1 MLRKGE
7 NLILRITTLLDST
20 VQCSAK
26 KKKVTHKKKQTSC
39 PIQKKKNQ
47 KLFLKRT

>member
-20 VQCSAK
+20 VQCSA

>member
-26 KKKVTHKKKQTSC
+26 KKKSHTKRNRQVVPFKRKKIRNCS
-39 PIQKKKNQ
+39 
-47 KLFLKRT
+47 